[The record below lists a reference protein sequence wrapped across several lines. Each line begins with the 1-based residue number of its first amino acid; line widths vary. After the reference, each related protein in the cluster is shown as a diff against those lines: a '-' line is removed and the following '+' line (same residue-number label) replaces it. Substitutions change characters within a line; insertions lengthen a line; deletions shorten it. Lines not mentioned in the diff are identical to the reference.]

1 MTTSP
6 TTNKPFTRRAP
17 ATGFGDNVLLQM
29 SIAVIAGLGNPGS
42 KYRNTR
48 HNIGF
53 ALVDQLAAKH
63 GAAWK
68 HEARFEA
75 EVAVLPLD
83 GRKLMLL
90 KPQTYM
96 NHSGR
101 ALGAALRYRKLPAE
115 TMLVIYD
122 DLTLGLGR
130 TKLSVNGSAGG
141 HNGIADLLAQVG
153 PGFARYRV
161 GIGAKPHPEMDL
173 ADYVLSLFNRD
184 EQTLL
189 ADRRAEFIEQIHL
202 ILNQGPAAAMN
213 TINQRKATPHER
225 ND

>member
-1 MTTSP
+1 
-6 TTNKPFTRRAP
+6 
-17 ATGFGDNVLLQM
+17 M
-29 SIAVIAGLGNPGS
+29 SIAVIAGLGNPGP
-42 KYRNTR
+42 KYRHTR

-53 ALVDQLAAKH
+53 ALVDRLAAQH
-63 GAAWK
+63 AATWK

-75 EVAVLPLD
+75 EATVVPYQ

-90 KPQTYM
+90 KPQTFM
-96 NHSGR
+96 NDSGR
-101 ALGAALRYRKLPAE
+101 SLGAALRYRKLAPE
-115 TMLVIYD
+115 SMLVVYD

-141 HNGIADLLAQVG
+141 HNGIADLLEKVG

-161 GIGAKPHPEMDL
+161 GIGAKPRKEMDL
-173 ADYVLSLFNRD
+173 ADYVLSPFSQD

-189 ADRRAEFIEQIHL
+189 AAHSADFIDQLHL
-202 ILNQGPAAAMN
+202 VLNEGIEAAMN